1 MYKEELEPRWP
12 GPNDKCDWDI
22 WMRQDYNRKGRECII
37 PEISRTFHFG
47 SRGLNVD
54 HWFQKTYFST
64 RALNNVTGVKFDIEK
79 VRKDN
84 YEEEIDKIIR

>member
-1 MYKEELEPRWP
+1 
-12 GPNDKCDWDI
+12 
-22 WMRQDYNRKGRECII
+22 MRQDYNRKGRECII

-54 HWFQKTYFST
+54 DWFQKTYFST
-64 RALNNVTGVKFDIEK
+64 RALNSVTGVKFDIEK